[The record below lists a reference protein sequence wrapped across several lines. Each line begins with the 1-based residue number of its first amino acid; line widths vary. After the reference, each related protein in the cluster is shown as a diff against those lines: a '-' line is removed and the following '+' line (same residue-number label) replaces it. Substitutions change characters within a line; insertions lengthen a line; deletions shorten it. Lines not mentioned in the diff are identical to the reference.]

1 MSLAGQKH
9 PRDDL
14 DQSEET
20 MIGLYDLYAGDLSEK
35 MLSYA
40 SIDDLCKFDI
50 LSKKFQALAES
61 RWKEL
66 VYEET
71 GMKNG
76 KADWVKHKSFLSEP
90 ISVELVDEADYGYG
104 TTFAGTP
111 RVTTNGSIVVM
122 TTDDTSDNLEERT
135 YPSSESEVICVR
147 DGYSLNF
154 SRLVSSPI
162 RSWMLA
168 ICGRIGSEII
178 IASNCIQVA
187 AIRGNDTQI
196 ISREGLPQP
205 GNGFPLLGCETH
217 LIICIDN
224 CLKLYRV
231 ETDTAAEELLSFKQS
246 VVATRQNGPQPQDV
260 FDVPISISWGSDKS
274 SFVYCH
280 DTEISIWSLD
290 VANDTLDK
298 VKFIDVAGDDE
309 DIQIDNVA
317 LGDDYIIGSSTDR
330 DIHVWDRYTG
340 EKLPN
345 VLCDIEEED
354 DRLSPDD
361 IIRELHLWCH
371 GHILISS
378 SHLGNKLCIWNVKSG
393 VLLKEHS
400 LELDELPDGN
410 DLTDLAFLPHLNGFL
425 LVTSHLTTFIAF
437 PTNKRQESMAK
448 SMKRREERIKRVL
461 LFGVGEDFHAHSSAS
476 DSDSW

>member
-14 DQSEET
+14 DQLEET
-20 MIGLYDLYAGDLSEK
+20 MIGLYDLYSGDLSEK

-40 SIDDLCKFDI
+40 SIDDLCNFDT

-61 RWKEL
+61 RWREL
-66 VYEET
+66 VYEEI

-76 KADWVKHKSFLSEP
+76 KADWVKYKSFLREP

-104 TTFAGTP
+104 CSFAGT
-111 RVTTNGSIVVM
+111 VYVATNGSIVVM
-122 TTDDTSDNLEERT
+122 VSDDNDEDELSDRK
-135 YPSSESEVICVR
+135 YPSSDNEVICAR

-162 RSWMLA
+162 KSWMLA

-178 IASNCIQVA
+178 ITSNSREVA

-196 ISREGLPQP
+196 LRRETQHQMYLNGIS
-205 GNGFPLLGCETH
+205 LLGCETH
-217 LIICIDN
+217 LIICIGN
-224 CLKLYRV
+224 CLTLYRV
-231 ETDTAAEELLSFKQS
+231 ETDTASADLLSFKKS
-246 VVATRQNGPQPQDV
+246 IVASGKNGPQSTDEV
-260 FDVPISISWGSDKS
+260 SISWCSDKS
-274 SFVYCH
+274 SFVYCRG
-280 DTEISIWSLD
+280 TELSIWSLD
-290 VANDTLDK
+290 VANDTLDL
-298 VKFIDVAGDDE
+298 VKLIDYDE
-309 DIQIDNVA
+309 DLQIVSIA
-317 LGDDYIIGSSTDR
+317 LGDDYIIGSSTLR
-330 DIHVWDRYTG
+330 DIHVWDSSTG
-340 EKLPN
+340 EKLPH

-354 DRLSPDD
+354 DRLSPDY
-361 IIRELHLWCH
+361 IIRPLQLWCH

-393 VLLKEHS
+393 DLLKEHS
-400 LELDELPDGN
+400 LNLDELPDGN
-410 DLTDLAFLPHLNGFL
+410 DLTGLAFLPHLNGFL
-425 LVTSHLTTFIAF
+425 LVTSFLTTFISF

-461 LFGVGEDFHAHSSAS
+461 LFGFGDASTS